1 MLLPDYYEEDLAEV
15 LKGLEPNLASDMPAG
30 DFIEIQPTDGRV
42 CAVDGGSAVL
52 FDGGSFT
59 IAAARAGSV
68 LYDGPASVDEEV
80 SRISIRLFG
89 SNEIDSDGGF
99 MEPISSWRAGLEEA
113 ASIEA
118 IGDLET
124 GDVLAIDGALVGAGA
139 GSRTERILS
148 AAADRGVRVVG
159 VSKKT
164 RLVHVGRPAVMNAML
179 SAEAGGVGRPW
190 YVPLMDRGG
199 VTTSIA
205 MLHSIS
211 TFAFR
216 IDHTDPSALDVL
228 AAASGDP
235 VYPGYP
241 YPLARAHNAVAI
253 HKPTSRG
260 LRSLL
265 AEMCRELDGLE
276 DFHDVLDR
284 NW

>member
-1 MLLPDYYEEDLAEV
+1 MLLPDYREEDLATV
-15 LKGLEPNLASDMPAG
+15 LKGLERHLASDIPA
-30 DFIEIQPTDGRV
+30 DAFNPIEPVPGRI

-68 LYDGPASVDEEV
+68 LYDGTRSFSEDV
-80 SRISIRLFG
+80 SSIAVRLFG
-89 SNEIDSDGGF
+89 SSEIDSDGGF
-99 MEPISSWRAGLEEA
+99 MEPISSWRAGMEED
-113 ASIEA
+113 ASIDA
-118 IGDLET
+118 IGSLGAGE
-124 GDVLAIDGALVGAGA
+124 VLAVDGALVGAGA
-139 GSRTERILS
+139 GSRTERLL
-148 AAADRGVRVVG
+148 AAAGERGVLVVG

-164 RLVHVGRPAVMNAML
+164 RLVHEGKPAVMNAML
-179 SAEAGGVGRPW
+179 SADAGSVDRPW
-190 YVPLMDRGG
+190 HVPLMTRSG

-205 MLHSIS
+205 ILHPVS

-216 IDHTDPSALDVL
+216 IDHTDPGALGVL

-253 HKPTSRG
+253 HTPTSYG
-260 LRSLL
+260 LRSVL
-265 AEMCRELDGLE
+265 ADRCRELEGIGE
-276 DFHDVLDR
+276 FHEVLDR